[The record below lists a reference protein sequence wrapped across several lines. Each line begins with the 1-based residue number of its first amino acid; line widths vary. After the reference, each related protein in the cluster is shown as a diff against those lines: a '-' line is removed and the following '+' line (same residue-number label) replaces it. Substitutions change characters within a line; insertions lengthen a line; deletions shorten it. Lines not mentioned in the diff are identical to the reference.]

1 MDCIAAA
8 RVRTQR
14 ARTGVSSYSLSLS
27 FKLHLSESN
36 ARMEQQQQAL
46 RCVACQSALSFERD
60 VIVAWGNRGC
70 ATHARLSAHYSCYR
84 AAAQAP
90 TCKCV
95 EAQKT
100 RTRFPINHGDS
111 LKCAPMWIDA
121 VAM

>member
-1 MDCIAAA
+1 MDCTAAE

-27 FKLHLSESN
+27 SQLHFFFV
-36 ARMEQQQQAL
+36 MEQQQAL